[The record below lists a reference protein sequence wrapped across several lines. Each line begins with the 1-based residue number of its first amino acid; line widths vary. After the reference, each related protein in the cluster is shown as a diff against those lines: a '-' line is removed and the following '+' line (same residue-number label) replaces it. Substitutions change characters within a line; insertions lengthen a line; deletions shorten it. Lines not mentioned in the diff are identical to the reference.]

1 VHWEALFLY
10 RNISTGYTNLENKLL
25 TMPCVALSQEQ
36 HSMIFLTNE
45 HIQQVLD
52 MRTCMNAME
61 EAYRDLNEQRAGYR
75 PRIDFYVPQEPHYYR
90 WGTMEGASRKLGVFA
105 IRMKS
110 DMLAWENQDGFT
122 VEDKYC
128 MQRGT
133 YCGLIFLLSTRNA
146 EPLALMNDGYLQHMR
161 VGACA
166 GLGTKYLARKN
177 SKVLAMIGSGGM
189 ARTYAAAIK
198 EVRPIEVMRVFSPTK
213 ANREAYAAEMTEKLD
228 IEVIAVDSPEK
239 ALKGADVVSL
249 TTDSLVPVIKAE
261 WLEPGMH
268 INNVRNNEVGSEVL
282 KRVDVRARL
291 GTSTLF
297 ADRNTAEVTSGSDG
311 MFGYIAGTAEEKK
324 KIPSS
329 PFHEIDN
336 PNIGTVPD
344 IMAGRWVGR
353 ANDQQ
358 ITFLNNQGTQ
368 GLQFAAVGGTAY
380 NLARAK
386 GLGHPLPLEWFT
398 QNIRD

>member
-1 VHWEALFLY
+1 
-10 RNISTGYTNLENKLL
+10 
-25 TMPCVALSQEQ
+25 
-36 HSMIFLTNE
+36 MIFLTNE

-52 MRTCMNAME
+52 MPTCIQTME
-61 EAYRDLNEQRAGYR
+61 EAYRELNEMRAGYR

-110 DMLAWENQDGFT
+110 DMLAWENKDGFI

-128 MQRGT
+128 IERGT
-133 YCGLIFLLSTRNA
+133 YCGLIFLTSTKNG
-146 EPLALMNDGYLQHMR
+146 EPLAIMNDGYLQHMR

-166 GLGTKYLARKN
+166 GLGTKYLARQN

-189 ARTYAAAIK
+189 ARTYAEAIK
-198 EVRPIEVMRVFSPTK
+198 HVRPIEVMRVFSPTK
-213 ANREAYAAEMTEKLD
+213 INREAYAAEMTDKLD
-228 IEVIAVDSPEK
+228 MEIIAVDSPEK
-239 ALKGADVVSL
+239 ALKGADVVAL
-249 TTDSLVPVIKAE
+249 TTDSLVPVIKAD

-268 INNVRNNEVGSEVL
+268 INNVRNNEAGPDVL
-282 KRVDVRARL
+282 KRADVIARL

-297 ADRNTAEVTSGSDG
+297 ADRNAPQVTTGSDG
-311 MFGYIAGTAEEKK
+311 MFGYIAGTAEEKS
-324 KIPSS
+324 KIPSA
-329 PFHEIDN
+329 PHHEIDN
-336 PNIGTVPD
+336 PEIGTVPD
-344 IMAGRWVGR
+344 VMAGRWIGR

-386 GLGHPLPLEWFT
+386 NLGHPLPLEWFT

>member
-1 VHWEALFLY
+1 
-10 RNISTGYTNLENKLL
+10 
-25 TMPCVALSQEQ
+25 
-36 HSMIFLTNE
+36 MIFLTNE
-45 HIQQVLD
+45 HVQQVLE
-52 MRTCMNAME
+52 MPTCLNAME
-61 EAYRDLNEQRAGYR
+61 EAYRELNEGRAGYR
-75 PRIDFYVPQEPHYYR
+75 PRIDFYVPEEPHYYR

-110 DMLAWENQDGFT
+110 DMLAWEEQDGFK

-146 EPLALMNDGYLQHMR
+146 EPLALMNDGFLQHMR

-166 GLGTKYLARKN
+166 GLGTKYLSRKN

-189 ARTYAAAIK
+189 ARTYAMAIK
-198 EVRPIEVMRVFSPTK
+198 EVRPIETMRVFSPTK
-213 ANREAYAAEMTEKLD
+213 ANRERYAQEMTEQLD
-228 IEVIAVDSPEK
+228 LEVVPMDSPEK
-239 ALKGADVVSL
+239 ALKGADIVSL

-268 INNVRNNEVGSEVL
+268 INNVRNNETGADVL
-282 KRVDVRARL
+282 KRADVRARL

-297 ADRNTAEVTSGSDG
+297 ADRSVSGVATGSDG
-311 MFGYIAGTAEEKK
+311 MFAYIAGNAEEKK
-324 KIPSS
+324 QIPVA
-329 PFHEIDN
+329 PHEDIDN

-353 ANDQQ
+353 ANDKQV
-358 ITFLNNQGTQ
+358 TFLNNQGTQ

-380 NLARAK
+380 NLAKGK

>member
-1 VHWEALFLY
+1 
-10 RNISTGYTNLENKLL
+10 
-25 TMPCVALSQEQ
+25 
-36 HSMIFLTNE
+36 MIFLTNE

-52 MRTCMNAME
+52 MKTCIEAME
-61 EAYRDLNEQRAGYR
+61 EAYRELNERRAGYR
-75 PRIDFYVPQEPHYYR
+75 PRIDFYVPAEPHYYR

-110 DMLAWENQDGFT
+110 DMLAWENQDGFM

-128 MQRGT
+128 IERGR
-133 YCGLIFLLSTRNA
+133 YCGLIFLTSTRNG

-189 ARTYAAAIK
+189 ARSYAEAIK
-198 EVRPIEVMRVFSPTK
+198 QVRPIEIMRVFSPTK

-228 IEVIAVDSPEK
+228 IEVTAVDSPEK
-239 ALKGADVVSL
+239 ALKGADIVSL

-268 INNVRNNEVGSEVL
+268 VNNVRNNEAGPDVL
-282 KRVDVRARL
+282 ARADVRARL
-291 GTSTLF
+291 GTSTLY
-297 ADRNTAEVTSGSDG
+297 ADRNAAEVVTGSDG
-311 MFGYIAGTAEEKK
+311 MFGFIAGTSEEKK
-324 KIPSS
+324 KIPAS
-329 PFHEIDN
+329 PHMEIDN
-336 PNIGTVPD
+336 PNIGTIPD
-344 IMAGRWVGR
+344 IMAGRWMGR
-353 ANDQQ
+353 SDDRQ
-358 ITFLNNQGTQ
+358 ISFLNNQGTQ
-368 GLQFAAVGGTAY
+368 GLQFAAVGATAY
-380 NLARAK
+380 NLAKAK

>member
-1 VHWEALFLY
+1 
-10 RNISTGYTNLENKLL
+10 
-25 TMPCVALSQEQ
+25 
-36 HSMIFLTNE
+36 
-45 HIQQVLD
+45 
-52 MRTCMNAME
+52 
-61 EAYRDLNEQRAGYR
+61 
-75 PRIDFYVPQEPHYYR
+75 
-90 WGTMEGASRKLGVFA
+90 MEGASRKLGVFA

-110 DMLAWENQDGFT
+110 DMLAWEEQDGFK

-146 EPLALMNDGYLQHMR
+146 EPLALMNDGFLQHMR

-166 GLGTKYLARKN
+166 GLGTKYLSRKN

-189 ARTYAAAIK
+189 ARTYAMAIK
-198 EVRPIEVMRVFSPTK
+198 EVRPIETLRVFSPTK
-213 ANREAYAAEMTEKLD
+213 ANRERYAQEMTEQLD
-228 IEVIAVDSPEK
+228 IEVVPVDSPEK
-239 ALKGADVVSL
+239 ALKGADIVSL

-268 INNVRNNEVGSEVL
+268 VNNVRNNEAGADVL
-282 KRVDVRARL
+282 KRADVRARL

-297 ADRNTAEVTSGSDG
+297 ADRSVSGVATGSDG
-311 MFGYIAGTAEEKK
+311 MFAYIAGSAEEKQQ
-324 KIPSS
+324 IPVA
-329 PFHEIDN
+329 PHQDIDN

-358 ITFLNNQGTQ
+358 VTFLNNQGTQ

-380 NLARAK
+380 NLAKAK

>member
-1 VHWEALFLY
+1 
-10 RNISTGYTNLENKLL
+10 
-25 TMPCVALSQEQ
+25 
-36 HSMIFLTNE
+36 MIFLTNE

-52 MRTCMNAME
+52 MPACLRAME
-61 EAYRDLNEQRAGYR
+61 DAYHELNERRAGYR
-75 PRIDFYVPQEPHYYR
+75 PRIDFYVPEEPHYYR

-110 DMLAWENQDGFT
+110 DMLAWEEQDGFK

-146 EPLALMNDGYLQHMR
+146 EPLTLMNDGYLQHMR

-166 GLGTKYLARKN
+166 GLGTKYLSRKN

-189 ARTYAAAIK
+189 ARTYATAIK
-198 EVRPIEVMRVFSPTK
+198 QVRPIETMRVFSPTK
-213 ANREAYAAEMTEKLD
+213 KNRETYAAEMTEKLH
-228 IEVIAVDSPEK
+228 IEVVAVDSPEK
-239 ALKGADVVSL
+239 ALKGADIVSL

-268 INNVRNNEVGSEVL
+268 INNVRNNETGTDVL
-282 KRVDVRARL
+282 ERADVRARL

-297 ADRNTAEVTSGSDG
+297 ADRNASGIATGSDG
-311 MFGYIAGTAEEKK
+311 MFAYIAGSNEEKK
-324 KIPSS
+324 KIPVS
-329 PFHEIDN
+329 PHQDIDN

-353 ANDQQ
+353 TNDQQ

-380 NLARAK
+380 NLAKAK
-386 GLGHPLPLEWFT
+386 GLGHPMPLEWFT